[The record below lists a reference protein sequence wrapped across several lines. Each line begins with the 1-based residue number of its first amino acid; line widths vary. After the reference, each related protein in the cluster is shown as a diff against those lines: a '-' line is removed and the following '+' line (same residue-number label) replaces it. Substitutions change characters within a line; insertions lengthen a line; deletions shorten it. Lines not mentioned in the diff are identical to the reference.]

1 MEIFSDISEWVGLS
15 GRISRLGYLVRF
27 VTIVVCTFIL
37 AVILAN
43 LFGIS
48 DDSFSGLWFVLIII
62 AMPFTLSTYFRR
74 FHDRG
79 LSGGWFLL
87 GAVPLV
93 GFILPFA
100 LLFWEGQKKEN
111 KYGLRPQGLMVGRQL
126 ADEIV
131 QTKSD

>member
-1 MEIFSDISEWVGLS
+1 
-15 GRISRLGYLVRF
+15 
-27 VTIVVCTFIL
+27 
-37 AVILAN
+37 
-43 LFGIS
+43 
-48 DDSFSGLWFVLIII
+48 
-62 AMPFTLSTYFRR
+62 MPFTLSTYFRR

-111 KYGLRPQGLMVGRQL
+111 KYGLRPQGLMVGREL